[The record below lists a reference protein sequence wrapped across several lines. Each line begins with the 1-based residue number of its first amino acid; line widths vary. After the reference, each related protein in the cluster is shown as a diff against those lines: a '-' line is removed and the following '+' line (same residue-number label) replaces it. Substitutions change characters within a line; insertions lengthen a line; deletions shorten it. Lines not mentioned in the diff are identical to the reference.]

1 MTRWIVRRAPV
12 PATVDGADAWAVHGA
27 CRAHAAV
34 HRDLFGHADAAWRPA
49 EVAAMLGERPYER
62 TVLLVAVPQGADGDA
77 DAVVGAALVQVPTQD
92 NPHLAVAEPWVDP
105 RGRGLGV
112 GDALVA
118 AVEHVAR
125 AEGRRTVILMSTHRE
140 PGPDAAE
147 RTARSGAGAVP
158 AADAGTRL
166 ATARGYGLEQVERF
180 STFAL
185 PLDAAA
191 LTAVR
196 SAHDDAARAAGPDY
210 ELLAWTGP
218 TPDALLD
225 QMAVLRTRM
234 STDVPTADLAVEEEP
249 WDAGRVRAHDAEVAE
264 EGRVQAVVA
273 ARHRSTGALVA
284 FTVVEQPVAL
294 PEVAYQQDTLVV
306 QAHRGHRLG
315 MLVKTAQLLRLG
327 DAFPGLRRLHTWNA
341 QENAHMLAINV
352 ALGFTPTGVLG
363 MWQRDL
369 PDASAHDLPDAPAA
383 ARPGGDAS
391 DGGEGRVGSA
401 RADGDLLGE

>member
-1 MTRWIVRRAPV
+1 MTRWSVRQAPV
-12 PATVDGADAWAVHGA
+12 PATVEDPAAWAVHGA

-34 HRDLFGHADAAWRPA
+34 HRDLFGHADAAWRPT

-62 TVLLVAVPQGADGDA
+62 TVLLVAVRAEAAGDA

-92 NPHLAVAEPWVDP
+92 NPHLAFAEPWVDP
-105 RGRGLGV
+105 RGRGQGA

-118 AVEHVAR
+118 AVEGVAR

-140 PGPDAAE
+140 PGPGVAE
-147 RTARSGAGAVP
+147 HAARSGAGGVP

-166 ATARGYGLEQVERF
+166 AAGRGYGLEQVERF

-185 PLDAAA
+185 PLDGAAA
-191 LTAVR
+191 AAVR
-196 SAHDDAARAAGPDY
+196 SAYGAAARAAGPDY
-210 ELLAWTGP
+210 ELVAWTGP

-249 WDAGRVRAHDAEVAE
+249 WDAARVRAHDAEVAE

-273 ARHRSTGALVA
+273 ARHRPTGALVA
-284 FTVVEQPVAL
+284 FTVVEQPVAV

-306 QAHRGHRLG
+306 QGHRGHRLG

-352 ALGFTPTGVLG
+352 ELGFTPTGVLG
-363 MWQRDL
+363 MWQRDP
-369 PDASAHDLPDAPAA
+369 PDPAGA
-383 ARPGGDAS
+383 DGA
-391 DGGEGRVGSA
+391 DGGPSDRRAEGDGSA
-401 RADGDLLGE
+401 RADGDPLGE